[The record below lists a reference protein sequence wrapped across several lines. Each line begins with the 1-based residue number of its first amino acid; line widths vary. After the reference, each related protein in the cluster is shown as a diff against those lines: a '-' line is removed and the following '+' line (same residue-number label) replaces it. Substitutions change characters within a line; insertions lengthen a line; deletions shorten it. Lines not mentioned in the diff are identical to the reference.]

1 MVNCDIEKWR
11 SSGVRCSECDFY
23 NRYQG
28 TKIITNAATIRITFA
43 SAALLLAT
51 NLGAQAGEAKTV
63 EEVAA
68 ELANP
73 LAPVTTLAAIVR
85 AEMGNGP
92 EDDTHYQLRLQPS
105 VFKPFADKS
114 ALLVRTIVPLRF
126 TSWPTSDNGL
136 GDISIVPYYVPD
148 ITSAT
153 FVGYGGALLL
163 PTATEDGLGTGKWGA
178 GPAAIV
184 AKTGKPITWGGL
196 VQHVWSFAGDAD
208 RADVSVTTVQPFFTY
223 LLPEGWAAT
232 ITSETTYNWEAS
244 AGNEW
249 TVPFTLGT
257 SKVMQFGSE
266 FVNLGV
272 AYVNYLERPEYT
284 TKSEVRLSA
293 TYVWR

>member
-1 MVNCDIEKWR
+1 LEKK
-11 SSGVRCSECDFY
+11 VMA
-23 NRYQG
+23 
-28 TKIITNAATIRITFA
+28 NAATIRITLA
-43 SAALLLAT
+43 SVALLLAT
-51 NLGAQAGEAKTV
+51 NFDARAGDATTV

-73 LAPVTTLAAIVR
+73 LAPVTTLAANVR

-92 EDDTHYQLRLQPS
+92 EDDTNYQLRLQPS
-105 VFKPFADKS
+105 FFKPFADKS
-114 ALLVRTIVPLRF
+114 PLQVRTILPRRF
-126 TSWPTSDNGL
+126 NSWPTSDNGL

-163 PTATEDGLGTGKWGA
+163 PTATEDALGTGKWAA

-208 RADVSVTTVQPFFTY
+208 RADLSVTTVQPFFTY
-223 LLPEGWAAT
+223 LLPDGWAAS

-249 TVPFTLGT
+249 TLPLTLGI
-257 SKVMQFGSE
+257 SKVVQFRDE
-266 FVNLGV
+266 FMNLGV
-272 AYVNYLERPEYT
+272 AYVNYLERPDFT
-284 TKSEVRLSA
+284 TQSEIRLSA